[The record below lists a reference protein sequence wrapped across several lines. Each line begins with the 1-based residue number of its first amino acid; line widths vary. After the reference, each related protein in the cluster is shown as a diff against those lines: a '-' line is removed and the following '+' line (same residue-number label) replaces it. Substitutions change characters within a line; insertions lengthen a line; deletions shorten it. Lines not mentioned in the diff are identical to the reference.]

1 MTHRFP
7 DLEGCSSN
15 PGRTSG
21 DCPACFK
28 HTSLTRHSHTLIDG
42 SEDESGAGVYEM
54 LLTCDWCKKQSI
66 YLRTARR
73 TSRAAGGAQRVWVY
87 ETVDLEQVW
96 PKPAPRQ
103 LAPEAPSA
111 VREVFSEAALAEAG
125 GAMRLA
131 GVGYRSVV
139 EQIVKERGAPGKNL
153 KAMIAALSGMGVP
166 QSVVDAFDEARAVG
180 NDAVHDGLSYSAEEI
195 ADLAEL
201 IQETVLILYVQP
213 AQRAKMAAARASRRA
228 AAKQSTP

>member
-1 MTHRFP
+1 
-7 DLEGCSSN
+7 
-15 PGRTSG
+15 
-21 DCPACFK
+21 
-28 HTSLTRHSHTLIDG
+28 
-42 SEDESGAGVYEM
+42 M

-153 KAMIAALSGMGVP
+153 KAMIAALSDMGY
-166 QSVVDAFDEARAVG
+166 
-180 NDAVHDGLSYSAEEI
+180 H
-195 ADLAEL
+195 
-201 IQETVLILYVQP
+201 
-213 AQRAKMAAARASRRA
+213 KAS
-228 AAKQSTP
+228 STPSTRQERLATMLCMTGSRILQKRSPTLPNSSKRPFSFSTSSPLSAPRWPQRVHLVVQQPSSPRRRREAV